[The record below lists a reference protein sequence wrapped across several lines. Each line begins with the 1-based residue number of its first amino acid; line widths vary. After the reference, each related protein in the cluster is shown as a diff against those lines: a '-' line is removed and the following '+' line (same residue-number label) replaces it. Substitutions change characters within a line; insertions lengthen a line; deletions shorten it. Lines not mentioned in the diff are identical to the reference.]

1 MKKFALIIF
10 FYLFTSVSNSNSE
23 DKINIGIFLGFSGLV
38 ETLTPSMADSIEL
51 PFKEIVSLENF
62 FNNMNFKLS
71 RVDSGCNDIE
81 KTNNGIDGLSKK
93 NLIAIIGGACPG
105 ISKLVLSKFNL
116 PNKIIMISPADSSF
130 DLNKLEDK
138 KLFFRTVADDTRM
151 SEILADIT
159 KDRGIKKVAITF
171 SNTDYDKNMALTY
184 KNALENKKIQ
194 VTIFKEHKQND
205 DNYSKYVSSLA
216 AAGGEALAIFN
227 EYNTGGK
234 EIVLTS
240 LDSGIFE
247 KFIFAENMIS
257 DDLINYFE
265 NNLKNSFGV
274 LQGSTD
280 KGFKLFEELAIN
292 NGIDPNSP
300 FVGESYD
307 AASLL
312 ILAIKSAG
320 SLKSNLISENLIA
333 VANKP
338 GVKIYPGQIEKALKI
353 LEKGKPIN
361 YEGATKIE
369 FSEDGDTKGSYLEIE
384 FKGKKLKIKKER

>member
-1 MKKFALIIF
+1 MKKFVLIIF
-10 FYLFTSVSNSNSE
+10 FYLFTSFSNSNSE

-81 KTNNGIDGLSKK
+81 KTNNEIDGLSKK

-138 KLFFRTVADDTRM
+138 KLFFRTVANDTRM

-171 SNTDYDKNMALTY
+171 SNTDYDKNMAFTY

-194 VTIFKEHKQND
+194 VTIFKEHKQKD

-227 EYNTGGK
+227 EYDTGGK

-240 LDSGIFE
+240 LDSGMFE

>member
-1 MKKFALIIF
+1 
-10 FYLFTSVSNSNSE
+10 
-23 DKINIGIFLGFSGLV
+23 
-38 ETLTPSMADSIEL
+38 
-51 PFKEIVSLENF
+51 
-62 FNNMNFKLS
+62 
-71 RVDSGCNDIE
+71 
-81 KTNNGIDGLSKK
+81 
-93 NLIAIIGGACPG
+93 
-105 ISKLVLSKFNL
+105 
-116 PNKIIMISPADSSF
+116 
-130 DLNKLEDK
+130 
-138 KLFFRTVADDTRM
+138 
-151 SEILADIT
+151 
-159 KDRGIKKVAITF
+159 
-171 SNTDYDKNMALTY
+171 
-184 KNALENKKIQ
+184 
-194 VTIFKEHKQND
+194 
-205 DNYSKYVSSLA
+205 
-216 AAGGEALAIFN
+216 
-227 EYNTGGK
+227 
-234 EIVLTS
+234 
-240 LDSGIFE
+240 
-247 KFIFAENMIS
+247 MIS

-280 KGFKLFEELAIN
+280 KGFKFFEELAIN

-361 YEGATKIE
+361 YEGATNIE

>member
-1 MKKFALIIF
+1 MKKFVLIIL
-10 FYLFTSVSNSNSE
+10 FYLFALVSNSNSQE
-23 DKINIGIFLGFSGLV
+23 KINIGIFLGFSGLV

-51 PFKEIVSLENF
+51 PFKEIESVENF
-62 FNNMNFKLS
+62 FNNMNFKLD
-71 RVDSGCNDIE
+71 RVDSGCTNTE
-81 KTNNGIDGLSKK
+81 KTDNAIVGLSKR
-93 NLIAIIGGACPG
+93 NLTAIIGGACPG
-105 ISKLVLSKFNL
+105 ISKLILSKFNL
-116 PNKIIMISPADSSF
+116 PKNIIMISPADSSF

-138 KLFFRTVADDTRM
+138 NLFFRTVATDTRM
-151 SEILADIT
+151 SEVLADIT
-159 KDRGIKKVAITF
+159 KDRGIKNIAITF
-171 SNTDYDKNMALTY
+171 SNSDYDKNMALTY
-184 KNALENKKIQ
+184 KNALKNKKIQ
-194 VTIFKEHKQND
+194 VTIFKEHELEDN
-205 DNYSKYVSSLA
+205 NYSKYVSSLA
-216 AAGGEALAIFN
+216 AAGGEALAIFS

-234 EIVLTS
+234 EIVLSS
-240 LDSGIFE
+240 LDSGIFG
-247 KFIFAENMIS
+247 KFIFAENMVS

-265 NNLKNSFGV
+265 NDLKNSFGI

-292 NGIDPNSP
+292 SGIDPTSP

-320 SLKSNLISENLIA
+320 SLESNLISKNLLS

-353 LEKGKPIN
+353 LEQGKPIN
-361 YEGATKIE
+361 YEGATNIE

>member
-1 MKKFALIIF
+1 MKKFVLIIF

-138 KLFFRTVADDTRM
+138 KLFFRTVANDTRM

-171 SNTDYDKNMALTY
+171 SNTDYDKNMAFTY

-194 VTIFKEHKQND
+194 VTIFKEHKQKD

-227 EYNTGGK
+227 EYDTGGK
-234 EIVLTS
+234 EIVLNS
-240 LDSGIFE
+240 LDSGMFE

>member
-1 MKKFALIIF
+1 MKKFVLIIF

-81 KTNNGIDGLSKK
+81 KTNNEIDKLSKK

-138 KLFFRTVADDTRM
+138 KLFFRTVANDTRM

-171 SNTDYDKNMALTY
+171 SNTDYDKNMAFTY

-194 VTIFKEHKQND
+194 VTIFKEHKQKD

-227 EYNTGGK
+227 EYDTGGK

-240 LDSGIFE
+240 LDSGMFE

>member
-1 MKKFALIIF
+1 MKKFVLIIF

-81 KTNNGIDGLSKK
+81 KTNNEIDGLSKK

-138 KLFFRTVADDTRM
+138 KLFFRTVANDTRM
-151 SEILADIT
+151 SEILAEIT

-171 SNTDYDKNMALTY
+171 SNTDYDKNMAFTY

-194 VTIFKEHKQND
+194 VTIFKEHKQKD

-227 EYNTGGK
+227 EYDTGGK

-240 LDSGIFE
+240 LDSGMFE

>member
-1 MKKFALIIF
+1 MKKFVLIIF
-10 FYLFTSVSNSNSE
+10 FYLITSVSNSNSE

-81 KTNNGIDGLSKK
+81 KTNNEIDGLSKK

-138 KLFFRTVADDTRM
+138 KLFFRTVANDTRM

-171 SNTDYDKNMALTY
+171 SNTDYDKNMAFTY

-194 VTIFKEHKQND
+194 VTIFKEHKQKD

-227 EYNTGGK
+227 EYDTGGK

-240 LDSGIFE
+240 LDSGMFE

>member
-1 MKKFALIIF
+1 MKKFVLIIF

-138 KLFFRTVADDTRM
+138 KLFFRTVANDTRM
-151 SEILADIT
+151 SEILAEIT

-171 SNTDYDKNMALTY
+171 SNTDYDKNMAFTY

-194 VTIFKEHKQND
+194 VTIFKEHKQKD

-227 EYNTGGK
+227 EYDTGGK

-240 LDSGIFE
+240 LDSGMFE

>member
-1 MKKFALIIF
+1 MKKFVLIIF
-10 FYLFTSVSNSNSE
+10 FYLITSVSNSNSE

-81 KTNNGIDGLSKK
+81 KTNNEIDGLSKK

-138 KLFFRTVADDTRM
+138 KLFFRTVANDTRM

-171 SNTDYDKNMALTY
+171 SNTDYDKNMAFTY

-194 VTIFKEHKQND
+194 VTIFKEHKQKD

-227 EYNTGGK
+227 EYDTGGK

-240 LDSGIFE
+240 LDSGMFE

-257 DDLINYFE
+257 DDLINFFE

>member
-1 MKKFALIIF
+1 MKKFVLIIF

-51 PFKEIVSLENF
+51 PFKEIASLENF
-62 FNNMNFKLS
+62 FNNMKFKLS
-71 RVDSGCNDIE
+71 RIDSGCTDIE
-81 KTNNGIDGLSKK
+81 KTNNEIDGLSKK
-93 NLIAIIGGACPG
+93 KLIAIIGGACPG

-116 PNKIIMISPADSSF
+116 PNKIVMISPADSSF
-130 DLNKLEDK
+130 DLNKFEDK
-138 KLFFRTVADDTRM
+138 KLFFRTVANDTRM

-280 KGFKLFEELAIN
+280 KGFKFFEELAIN

-361 YEGATKIE
+361 YEGATNIE

>member
-1 MKKFALIIF
+1 MKKFVLIIF
-10 FYLFTSVSNSNSE
+10 FYLITSVSNSNSE

-138 KLFFRTVADDTRM
+138 KLFFRTVANDTRM

-171 SNTDYDKNMALTY
+171 SNTDYDKNMAFTY

-194 VTIFKEHKQND
+194 VTIFKEHKQKD

-227 EYNTGGK
+227 EYDTGGK

-240 LDSGIFE
+240 LDSGMFE

-257 DDLINYFE
+257 DDLINFFE

-384 FKGKKLKIKKER
+384 FKGKKLKIKKDR

>member
-1 MKKFALIIF
+1 MKKFVLIIF

-81 KTNNGIDGLSKK
+81 KTNNEIDGLSKK

-138 KLFFRTVADDTRM
+138 KLFFRTVANDTRM

-171 SNTDYDKNMALTY
+171 SNTDYDKNMAFTY

-194 VTIFKEHKQND
+194 VTIFKEHKQKD

-227 EYNTGGK
+227 EYDTGGK

-240 LDSGIFE
+240 LDSGMFE

>member
-1 MKKFALIIF
+1 MKKFVLIIF

-62 FNNMNFKLS
+62 FNNMKFKLS
-71 RVDSGCNDIE
+71 RVDSGCTDTE
-81 KTNNGIDGLSKK
+81 KTNNEIDGLSKK
-93 NLIAIIGGACPG
+93 KLIAIIGGACPG

-116 PNKIIMISPADSSF
+116 PNKIVMISPADSSF
-130 DLNKLEDK
+130 DLNKFEDK
-138 KLFFRTVADDTRM
+138 KLFFRTVANDTRM

-227 EYNTGGK
+227 EYYTGGK

-280 KGFKLFEELAIN
+280 KGFKFFEELAIN

-361 YEGATKIE
+361 YEGATNIE

>member
-1 MKKFALIIF
+1 MKKFVLIIF
-10 FYLFTSVSNSNSE
+10 FYLFASVSNSNSE

-62 FNNMNFKLS
+62 FNNMKFKLS
-71 RVDSGCNDIE
+71 RVDSGCTDIE
-81 KTNNGIDGLSKK
+81 KTNNEIDGLSKK
-93 NLIAIIGGACPG
+93 KLIAIIGGACPG

-116 PNKIIMISPADSSF
+116 PNKIVMISPADSSF
-130 DLNKLEDK
+130 DLNKFEDK
-138 KLFFRTVADDTRM
+138 KLFFRTVANDTRM

-194 VTIFKEHKQND
+194 VTIFKEHKQKD

-216 AAGGEALAIFN
+216 AAGGEALAVFS

-280 KGFKLFEELAIN
+280 KGFKFFEELAIN

-369 FSEDGDTKGSYLEIE
+369 LSEDGDANGSYLEIE
-384 FKGKKLKIKKER
+384 FKGKKIKIKKER

>member
-1 MKKFALIIF
+1 MKKFVLIIF

-81 KTNNGIDGLSKK
+81 KTNNEIDGLSKK

-105 ISKLVLSKFNL
+105 ISKLVLLKFNL

-138 KLFFRTVADDTRM
+138 KLFFRTVANDTRM

-171 SNTDYDKNMALTY
+171 SNTDYDKNMAFTY

-194 VTIFKEHKQND
+194 VTIFKEHKQKD

-227 EYNTGGK
+227 EYDTGGK

-240 LDSGIFE
+240 LDSGMFE

>member
-1 MKKFALIIF
+1 
-10 FYLFTSVSNSNSE
+10 
-23 DKINIGIFLGFSGLV
+23 
-38 ETLTPSMADSIEL
+38 
-51 PFKEIVSLENF
+51 
-62 FNNMNFKLS
+62 
-71 RVDSGCNDIE
+71 
-81 KTNNGIDGLSKK
+81 
-93 NLIAIIGGACPG
+93 
-105 ISKLVLSKFNL
+105 
-116 PNKIIMISPADSSF
+116 MISPADSSF

-138 KLFFRTVADDTRM
+138 KLFFRTVANDTRM

-171 SNTDYDKNMALTY
+171 SNTDYDKNMAFTY

-194 VTIFKEHKQND
+194 VTIFKEHKQKD

-227 EYNTGGK
+227 EYDTGGK
-234 EIVLTS
+234 EIVLNS
-240 LDSGIFE
+240 LDSGMFE

-384 FKGKKLKIKKER
+384 FKGKKLKIKKDR

>member
-1 MKKFALIIF
+1 MKKFVLIIF

-81 KTNNGIDGLSKK
+81 KTNNEIDKLSKK

-116 PNKIIMISPADSSF
+116 PNKIVMISPADSSF

-138 KLFFRTVADDTRM
+138 KLFFRTVANDTRM

-171 SNTDYDKNMALTY
+171 SNTDYDKNMAFTY

-194 VTIFKEHKQND
+194 VTIFKEHKQKD

-227 EYNTGGK
+227 EYDTGGK

-240 LDSGIFE
+240 LDSGMFE

>member
-1 MKKFALIIF
+1 MKKFVLIIF

-62 FNNMNFKLS
+62 FNNMKFKLS
-71 RVDSGCNDIE
+71 RVDSGCTDIE
-81 KTNNGIDGLSKK
+81 KTNNEIDGLSKK
-93 NLIAIIGGACPG
+93 KLIAIIGGACPG

-116 PNKIIMISPADSSF
+116 PNKIVMISPADSSF
-130 DLNKLEDK
+130 DLNKFEDK
-138 KLFFRTVADDTRM
+138 KLFFRTVANDTRM

-184 KNALENKKIQ
+184 KNALEKKNIQ

-280 KGFKLFEELAIN
+280 KGFKFFEELAIN

-361 YEGATKIE
+361 YEGATNIE

>member
-1 MKKFALIIF
+1 MKKFVLIIL
-10 FYLFTSVSNSNSE
+10 FYLFALVSNSNSQE
-23 DKINIGIFLGFSGLV
+23 RINIGIFLGFSGLV

-51 PFKEIVSLENF
+51 PFKEIVSLKNF

-138 KLFFRTVADDTRM
+138 KLFFRTVANDTRM

-171 SNTDYDKNMALTY
+171 SNTDYDKNMAFTY

-194 VTIFKEHKQND
+194 VTIFKEHKQKD

-227 EYNTGGK
+227 EYDTGGK

-240 LDSGIFE
+240 LDSGMFE

>member
-1 MKKFALIIF
+1 MKKFVLIIF

-51 PFKEIVSLENF
+51 PFKEIASLENF
-62 FNNMNFKLS
+62 FNNMKFKLS
-71 RVDSGCNDIE
+71 RVDSGCTDIE
-81 KTNNGIDGLSKK
+81 KTNNEIDGLSKK
-93 NLIAIIGGACPG
+93 KLIAIIGGACPG

-116 PNKIIMISPADSSF
+116 PNKIVMISPADSSF
-130 DLNKLEDK
+130 DLNKFEDK
-138 KLFFRTVADDTRM
+138 KLFFRTVANDTRM

-280 KGFKLFEELAIN
+280 KGFKFFEELAIN

-361 YEGATKIE
+361 YEGATNIE

>member
-1 MKKFALIIF
+1 MKKFVLVIF

-51 PFKEIVSLENF
+51 PFKEIASLENF
-62 FNNMNFKLS
+62 FNNMKFKLS
-71 RVDSGCNDIE
+71 RIDSGCTDIE
-81 KTNNGIDGLSKK
+81 KTNNEIDGLSKK
-93 NLIAIIGGACPG
+93 KLIAIIGGACPG

-116 PNKIIMISPADSSF
+116 PNKIVMISPADSSF
-130 DLNKLEDK
+130 DLDKFEDK
-138 KLFFRTVADDTRM
+138 KLFFRTVANDTRM

-234 EIVLTS
+234 EMVLTS

-280 KGFKLFEELAIN
+280 KGFKFFEELAIN

-361 YEGATKIE
+361 YEGATNIE

>member
-1 MKKFALIIF
+1 MKKFVLIIF

-81 KTNNGIDGLSKK
+81 KTNNEIDELSKK

-138 KLFFRTVADDTRM
+138 KLFFRTVANDTRM

-171 SNTDYDKNMALTY
+171 SNTDYDKNMAFTY

-194 VTIFKEHKQND
+194 VTIFKEHKQKD

-227 EYNTGGK
+227 EYDTGGK

-240 LDSGIFE
+240 LDSGMFE

-257 DDLINYFE
+257 DDLINFFE

>member
-1 MKKFALIIF
+1 MKKFVLIIF

-81 KTNNGIDGLSKK
+81 KTNNEIDGLSKK

-138 KLFFRTVADDTRM
+138 KLFFRTVANDTRM

-194 VTIFKEHKQND
+194 VTIFKEHKQKD

-227 EYNTGGK
+227 EYDTGGK

-240 LDSGIFE
+240 LDSGMFE

-384 FKGKKLKIKKER
+384 FKGKKLKIKKDR

>member
-1 MKKFALIIF
+1 MKKFVLIIF
-10 FYLFTSVSNSNSE
+10 FYLITSVSNSNSE

-51 PFKEIVSLENF
+51 PFKEIVSLKNF

-138 KLFFRTVADDTRM
+138 KLFFRTVANDTRM

-171 SNTDYDKNMALTY
+171 SNTDYDKNMAFTY

-194 VTIFKEHKQND
+194 VTIFKEHKQKD

-227 EYNTGGK
+227 EYDTGGK

-240 LDSGIFE
+240 LDSGMFE

>member
-1 MKKFALIIF
+1 MKKFVLIIF

-51 PFKEIVSLENF
+51 PFKEIVSLKNF

-138 KLFFRTVADDTRM
+138 KLFFRTVANDTRM

-171 SNTDYDKNMALTY
+171 SNTDYDKNMAFTY

-194 VTIFKEHKQND
+194 VTIFKEHKQKD

-227 EYNTGGK
+227 EYDTGGK

-240 LDSGIFE
+240 LDSGMFE

-384 FKGKKLKIKKER
+384 FKGKKLKIKKDR

>member
-1 MKKFALIIF
+1 MKKFVLIIF

-51 PFKEIVSLENF
+51 PFKEIVSTENF
-62 FNNMNFKLS
+62 FNKMNFKLA
-71 RVDSGCNDIE
+71 RVDSGCSDSE
-81 KTNNGIDGLSKK
+81 KTNNGINSLSKK

-105 ISKLVLSKFNL
+105 ISKLVLSKYNL
-116 PNKIIMISPADSSF
+116 PNKIVMISPADSSF
-130 DLNKLEDK
+130 DLKKLEDK
-138 KLFFRTVADDTRM
+138 KLFFRTVATETRM
-151 SEILADIT
+151 GEILADIT
-159 KDRGIKKVAITF
+159 KDRGIKNVAITF
-171 SNTDYDKNMALTY
+171 SNNDYDKNIALTY

-194 VTIFKEHKQND
+194 VTIFKEHKQKD
-205 DNYSKYVSSLA
+205 DNYSKHVSSLA
-216 AAGGEALAIFN
+216 AAGGEALAIFS

-234 EIVLTS
+234 EIVLSS

-247 KFIFAENMIS
+247 KFIFAENMVS

-265 NNLKNSFGV
+265 NNLKNSFGI
-274 LQGSTD
+274 LQGSTG
-280 KGFKLFEELAIN
+280 KGFKLFEDLAIN

-320 SLKSNLISENLIA
+320 SLESNLISENLIA

-361 YEGATKIE
+361 YEGATNIE

>member
-1 MKKFALIIF
+1 MKKFVLIIF
-10 FYLFTSVSNSNSE
+10 FYLFASVSNSNSE

-62 FNNMNFKLS
+62 FNNMKFKLS
-71 RVDSGCNDIE
+71 RVDSGCTDIE
-81 KTNNGIDGLSKK
+81 KTNNEIDGLSKK
-93 NLIAIIGGACPG
+93 KLIAIIGGACPG
-105 ISKLVLSKFNL
+105 ISKLVFSKFNL
-116 PNKIIMISPADSSF
+116 PNEIIMISPADSSF
-130 DLNKLEDK
+130 DLNKFEDK
-138 KLFFRTVADDTRM
+138 KLFFRTVANDTRM

-194 VTIFKEHKQND
+194 VTIFKEHKQKD

-280 KGFKLFEELAIN
+280 KGFKFFEELAIN

-361 YEGATKIE
+361 YEGATNIE